1 VCVQAHRIL
10 REKGEKASM
19 GKSVNGKK
27 RQWEKAMGREKA
39 MGKSFTERGY
49 EKDVRIYCVI
59 VWVFTWFIDN

>member
-1 VCVQAHRIL
+1 MGKKRQ
-10 REKGEKASM
+10 M

-27 RQWEKAMGREKA
+27 QWEKAS

>member
-27 RQWEKAMGREKA
+27 RQWEKAS
-39 MGKSFTERGY
+39 MGKSVNGKKQW
-49 EKDVRIYCVI
+49 EKVLQREVTRRMLGFI
-59 VWVFTWFIDN
+59 VL

>member
-1 VCVQAHRIL
+1 VFRLIEFCGK
-10 REKGEKASM
+10 KGKKRQWEKASM

-27 RQWEKAMGREKA
+27 QWEKA

>member
-27 RQWEKAMGREKA
+27 RQWEKAMG
-39 MGKSFTERGY
+39 KSFTERGY